1 MRGQGVG
8 VGRCEVQG
16 GGEGRDEIGEGLVIG
31 AELPDGDYYMPLF
44 VVLSEGAVLD
54 DPLRQRIVQS
64 IRSALSPRHVPDEIL
79 AAPGIPHT
87 LTGKRLEVPVKRLIQ
102 GVPIEGAV
110 NRGVVD
116 DPSLLDFYAEVGR
129 RIALRSS

>member
-1 MRGQGVG
+1 MGSSDIHAAV
-8 VGRCEVQG
+8 ELL
-16 GGEGRDEIGEGLVIG
+16 EEIRESLVIG

-102 GVPIEGAV
+102 GMPVERAV
-110 NRGVVD
+110 NAGVVD
-116 DPSLLDFYAEVGR
+116 DPSLLDYYAEVGR
-129 RIALRSS
+129 RIALRSSPG